1 MDQKE
6 IDLIK
11 TKSTSSVLFL
21 SIRNF
26 GIQGISTL
34 GFFILTVLL
43 GAAEVGLFAIV
54 AESIGILGYFSDLGL
69 AAALIQ
75 QKEKI
80 SKIDLR
86 TTFTIQQILV
96 FSCLIVV
103 ALVFPQ
109 LAQAK
114 GYGPKETWILVS
126 LCFAFVA
133 ASFKTI
139 PSVLLERDLNFKLL
153 STIDIIENTIFYV
166 VAVIFAF
173 LKFGAYSYAIAT
185 FARSL
190 AGLVII
196 YSVSPWSV
204 GYSIS
209 PKAAKKLFKF
219 GIPFQFNTFI
229 AVAKDRLSNLVVAGI
244 IGREAFGILSW
255 AQKATRVPLSFMDAI
270 MKVSFPAFSR
280 LQLETEYLK
289 KSISK
294 SIYFISLV
302 VFPALAGIV
311 AVAPD
316 LINLIPKYGKWLP
329 AVLPLYFYAASAAI
343 AAVTTPITNAFNAV
357 GKITTTTKL
366 MIMWTV
372 LTWIFYPALSIK
384 YGYIGT
390 AIAALIVGIS
400 SFYVW
405 HLANQMFKVNII
417 SIIKIPLLTSIFM
430 LITILG
436 INYLALP
443 TLTSFI
449 LKITVGLIAYLS
461 LNYIL
466 SRQQI
471 SWFVDQLKCLLV
483 KKSV

>member
-11 TKSTSSVLFL
+11 SKSTTSVLFL

-80 SKIDLR
+80 SKLDLR

-96 FSCLIVV
+96 ACCLLVV
-103 ALVFPQ
+103 AFVFPQ
-109 LAQAK
+109 LSSAK
-114 GYGPKETWILVS
+114 GYGSKETWILIS

-139 PSVLLERDLNFKLL
+139 PSVLLERELNFKLL

-173 LKFGAYSYAIAT
+173 LNFGAYSYAIAT
-185 FARSL
+185 FVRSL
-190 AGLVII
+190 TGLIII
-196 YSVSPWSV
+196 YYKSPWPI
-204 GYSIS
+204 GYKIS
-209 PKAAKKLFKF
+209 AQAAKKLFKF

-229 AVAKDRLSNLVVAGI
+229 AVAKDRLSNLLVAGI

-280 LQLETEYLK
+280 LQTETEYLH

-294 SIYFISLV
+294 SIYFIALI
-302 VFPALAGIV
+302 VFPALAGIS
-311 AVAPD
+311 AIAPD

-329 AVLPLYFYAASAAI
+329 AVFPLYFYAVSAAI

-366 MIMWTV
+366 MIMWTI
-372 LTWIFYPALSIK
+372 LTWIFYPILSIK

-390 AIAALIVGIS
+390 AIASLIVGIS

-405 HLANQMFKVNII
+405 FLAHKMFKVHILKT
-417 SIIKIPLLTSIFM
+417 IKTPLITSLFM
-430 LITILG
+430 LFTILN
-436 INYLALP
+436 INFLNLSLP
-443 TLTSFI
+443 TSFI
-449 LKITVGLIAYLS
+449 LKILIGSIIYVS
-461 LNYIL
+461 LNYIY

-471 SWFVDQLKCLLV
+471 SWFVDQLKCHLV

>member
-11 TKSTSSVLFL
+11 SKSTSSVLFL

-96 FSCLIVV
+96 FTCLLVV
-103 ALVFPQ
+103 AIFFPQ
-109 LAQAK
+109 FATAK
-114 GYGPKETWILVS
+114 GYGSKEIWILIS
-126 LCFAFVA
+126 LCFAFIA

-153 STIDIIENTIFYV
+153 STIDIIENTTFYV
-166 VAVIFAF
+166 VAVFFAY
-173 LKFGAYSYAIAT
+173 LNFGAYSYAIAT
-185 FARSL
+185 FVRSL
-190 AGLVII
+190 VGLIII
-196 YSVSPWSV
+196 YSISPWPI

-209 PKAAKKLFKF
+209 KPAAKKLFKF

-280 LQLETEYLK
+280 LQQETDYLK

-294 SIYFISLV
+294 SIYFIALV
-302 VFPALAGIV
+302 VFPLLAGIA

-316 LINLIPKYGKWLP
+316 LINLIPKYGKWFP
-329 AVLPLYFYAASAAI
+329 AVLPLYFFAISAAI

-372 LTWIFYPALSIK
+372 LTWIFYPVLSIK

-390 AIAALIVGIS
+390 AIASVIVGAS

-405 HLANQMFKVNII
+405 YLANKIFAVNILNT
-417 SIIKIPLLTSIFM
+417 IKTPLFTSLIMLLT
-430 LITILG
+430 ILS
-436 INYLALP
+436 INYLNLP
-443 TLTSFI
+443 LFISFV
-449 LKITVGLIAYLS
+449 LKIIIGFAVYLT
-461 LNYIL
+461 LNYFL

-471 SWFVDQLKCLLV
+471 FWFVDQLKCLLV